1 MGFFKF
7 MASAKG
13 RRFTF
18 VASVSAAMG
27 ASAVNYF
34 PHTFLAWKHR
44 EIVAS
49 YKEGAERPLSDVI
62 KKRFEI
68 AIELLK
74 ITDFERKYI
83 KPFTVSG
90 FDLYNIGSTK
100 FRNGGL
106 IGIPVNFSYTAAS
119 DINKMDVI
127 IRGKP
132 VDWNSQGGK
141 HLEHSLVLTEDE
153 QIFGLAREIIQV
165 QNNSVYLNSLYPA
178 VTIFS
183 YYALTSILNSKL
195 RFFYRP
201 LSLRLML
208 YVISGFFAF
217 GVYSFLTD
225 YTQVSS
231 KPCPCYCQSLNVFNF
246 R

>member
-1 MGFFKF
+1 MAFFKF
-7 MASAKG
+7 FASAKG

-18 VASVSAAMG
+18 FASVSSVVG
-27 ASAVNYF
+27 CSAINYF

-49 YKEGAERPLSDVI
+49 YKEGAERPVSAVL

-74 ITDFERKYI
+74 VSDFERQCI
-83 KPFTVSG
+83 KAFTVSG
-90 FDLYNIGSTK
+90 FDLYHLGSTK
-100 FRNGGL
+100 FRSGGL
-106 IGIPVNFSYTAAS
+106 IGIPVNYSYTAIG

-141 HLEHSLVLTEDE
+141 YLEQSLVLSEDE
-153 QIFGLAREIIQV
+153 QIFGIAREIIQI
-165 QNNSVYLNSLYPA
+165 QNNSVYLNSIYPA

-183 YYALTSILNSKL
+183 YYTLTSALNSKL
-195 RFFYRP
+195 RLFYRP

-208 YVISGFFAF
+208 YAISGFFAF
-217 GVYSFLTD
+217 GVYSFATD
-225 YTQVSS
+225 YTQVS
-231 KPCPCYCQSLNVFNF
+231 
-246 R
+246 